1 MKINND
7 LPTVSTQNP
16 PEPKYLDV
24 ETVPAIIY
32 ITENTIKLEVIATVM
47 NDDCS
52 INKASM
58 NLNVAAV
65 AEARIQGWDW
75 EGENVKY
82 RLTDET
88 KRELGL

>member
-1 MKINND
+1 MKINNEP
-7 LPTVSTQNP
+7 PTVSTQNP
-16 PEPKYLDV
+16 PEPEYLEV
-24 ETVPAIIY
+24 TTVPAIIY
-32 ITENTIKLEVIATVM
+32 IPENTIKLEVIATVM

-52 INKASM
+52 INKGSM
-58 NLNVAAV
+58 VLNVAAV

-82 RLTDET
+82 QLTDEA

>member
-1 MKINND
+1 MKINNEP
-7 LPTVSTQNP
+7 PTISTQNP
-16 PEPKYLDV
+16 PESKYLDV

-32 ITENTIKLEVIATVM
+32 IPENTIKLEVVATVM

-52 INKASM
+52 IDKASM

-75 EGENVKY
+75 EGENVQY
-82 RLTDET
+82 ALVDT
-88 KRELGL
+88 

>member
-1 MKINND
+1 MKINNEP
-7 LPTVSTQNP
+7 PTISTQNP
-16 PEPKYLDV
+16 PYPEHLDV

-32 ITENTIKLEVIATVM
+32 IPENTIKLEVVATVM

-65 AEARIQGWDW
+65 AEARIKGWDW
-75 EGENVKY
+75 EGENVQY
-82 RLTDET
+82 ALVDT
-88 KRELGL
+88 